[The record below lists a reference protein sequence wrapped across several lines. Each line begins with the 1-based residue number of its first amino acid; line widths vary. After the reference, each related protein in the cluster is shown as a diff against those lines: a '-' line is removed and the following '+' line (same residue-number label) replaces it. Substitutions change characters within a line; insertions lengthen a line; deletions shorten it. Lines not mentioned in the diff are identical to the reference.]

1 MSMDAITGYI
11 APKNWAEFQHYK
23 DRSPS
28 WIKLHKSILDNYE
41 YQCLPIASK
50 ALAPMLWLLA
60 SEYDD
65 GKIPADLNR
74 IAFRIRISVA
84 DLQDALSHLITSG
97 FFVGYQGASEVLAG
111 CLPREEIEKSKRERR
126 VEKIS
131 PDGDSPQKSSSKGSR
146 LPDDWKPDEVLL
158 AWAKSE
164 RPDLNLKLTVE
175 SFRDFWLAKPG
186 KDGAKADWGATFR
199 NWVRREKQGVLP
211 QAPTDYRR
219 PAL

>member
-1 MSMDAITGYI
+1 MAYI
-11 APKNWAEFQHYK
+11 QPKNWTDFQHYK

-60 SEYDD
+60 SEYED

-84 DLQDALSHLITSG
+84 DLEDALSHLITSG
-97 FFVGYQGASEVLAG
+97 FFIGYQDASTPLAI
-111 CLPREEIEKSKRERR
+111 CLPREEIEKSKSRER
-126 VEKIS
+126 EEGSS
-131 PDGDSPQKSSSKGSR
+131 PDGDSPKKSSSKATR
-146 LPDDWKPDEVLL
+146 LATDWQPDEVLM

-175 SFRDFWLAKPG
+175 TFRDYWCARAG
-186 KDGAKADWGATFR
+186 KDATKADWSATFR
-199 NWVRREKQGVLP
+199 NWVRREKA
-211 QAPTDYRR
+211 QAM
-219 PAL
+219 PAKPVDSWAGRDI